1 MKPAN
6 LTPEELIGII
16 KYMIAVEHNIDEDL
30 CLEFIA
36 TGDEDKCI
44 INIEYTYEI
53 KSEETLR
60 TFKTVFYFGQP
71 IKLLQSQIDV
81 VLNELEKIKL

>member
-1 MKPAN
+1 MKTLN
-6 LTPEELIGII
+6 LTPQELIGII

-36 TGDEDKCI
+36 IGDEDKCI

-53 KSEETLR
+53 KNEETLR
-60 TFKTVFYFGQP
+60 AFKTVEYFGQP
-71 IKLLQSQIDV
+71 ISLLQGQIDKE
-81 VLNELEKIKL
+81 LNELENVRL

>member
-1 MKPAN
+1 MKTPK
-6 LTPEELIGII
+6 LTPQELIGII
-16 KYMIAVEHNIDEDL
+16 KYMIAIEHNMNEDL

-53 KSEETLR
+53 KNEETLR
-60 TFKTVFYFGQP
+60 AFKTIEYFGQP
-71 IKLLQSQIDV
+71 IKLLQQQIDV
-81 VLNELEKIKL
+81 VLTELEKIKL

>member
-1 MKPAN
+1 MKTPK
-6 LTPEELIGII
+6 LTPQELIGII
-16 KYMIAVEHNIDEDL
+16 KYMISVEHNIDEDL

-53 KSEETLR
+53 KNEETLR
-60 TFKTVFYFGQP
+60 AFKTVEYFGQP
-71 IKLLQSQIDV
+71 IKLLQGQIDV
-81 VLNELEKIKL
+81 VLIELENVKL

>member
-1 MKPAN
+1 MAQTK
-6 LTPEELIGII
+6 LTPQELIGIV
-16 KYMIAVEHNIDEDL
+16 KYMIAIEHNIDEDL

-36 TGDEDKCI
+36 TGDENKCI

-53 KSEETLR
+53 KNEETLR

-71 IKLLQSQIDV
+71 IKLLQQQIDV
-81 VLNELEKIKL
+81 VLNELENIKL